1 MKFNAPPF
9 ALLPFL
15 ITFLTP
21 ILASAV
27 FLEDDRTLAP
37 YFFIPGG
44 DEWVDRLPLK
54 STDVD
59 VRISGVIAEV
69 RLVQEYQNLGSSV
82 IEAEYTFPLST
93 RAAVHGM
100 KMFIG
105 ERVLHAKVKE
115 KSKARKI
122 YQLAKEEGKTT
133 SLLEQHRPNVF
144 TMNLAN
150 ILPGDV
156 IKVEVE
162 FTELLVTE
170 QNVYTFV
177 FPTVV
182 GPRYSEHSAWE
193 TDPGKIWVQNP
204 FLSNETPVESTFNLK
219 IALNA
224 GLPLQDVVCRTHK
237 VVTTFENESTCRL
250 RLSPEEQRADNRD
263 FILEYRLAGDQI
275 HSGLLLHEGERE
287 NFFLF
292 MAQPPE
298 RPTLEMIPPRDYV
311 FILDVSGSMHG
322 FPLVTS
328 KEVMKSILATLRPQ
342 DSFNVLLF
350 AAASE
355 VLSKASIPAT
365 TENINR
371 TWDLIDRQEGG
382 GGTRLLPAM
391 QRALKLPKSENVS
404 RSIVVLTDGYVD
416 VELETFEIIRNNLGN
431 ANLFAFGIGSSV
443 NRFIIEGMARVG
455 QGESFVATDIHDAAP
470 KARQFANYIS
480 APVLTNIEVAFR
492 GISTYD
498 VEPKTFPDLFAER
511 PILVFGKWK
520 GKALGEVVLRGV
532 NGAGEVEQVVPISS
546 TAGDRD
552 HSALRYLWARNR
564 IARLSDFDT
573 LDRDSEYKM
582 EVTNLGLTYNLATR
596 FTSFVAVEENP
607 RNLTG
612 ERSKVQQ
619 AALQPKGVGKAA
631 FTSHVPSTPEPR
643 TYILGVAVAMM
654 LFIVWLRHRKQAQ
667 VIRSF

>member
-1 MKFNAPPF
+1 MKFHAPPF
-9 ALLPFL
+9 ALLPVLFTL
-15 ITFLTP
+15 LTP
-21 ILASAV
+21 VLVSAV

-44 DEWVDRLPLK
+44 DESADPLPLK

-69 RLVQEYQNLGSSV
+69 RLVQEYQNLGASV
-82 IEAEYTFPLST
+82 IEAVYTFPLST

-100 KMFIG
+100 KMIIG
-105 ERVLHAKVKE
+105 ERVLIARVQE

-122 YQLAKEEGKTT
+122 YQQAKEEGKTT

-156 IKVEVE
+156 IKVEVQ
-162 FTELLVTE
+162 FTEILVPE
-170 QNVYTFV
+170 QNVYTYV

-182 GPRYSEHSAWE
+182 GPRYSEHSARE

-204 FLSNETPVESTFNLK
+204 YLSEETPVQSTFNLK
-219 IALNA
+219 ISLNG
-224 GLPLQDVVCRTHK
+224 GLPVQDVVCRTHK
-237 VVTTFENESTCRL
+237 VVTAFDNENSCRL
-250 RLSPEEQRADNRD
+250 SLSPEEQRAADRD
-263 FILEYRLAGDQI
+263 FILEYRLAGNQI
-275 HSGLLLHEGERE
+275 HSGLLLYEGERE

-298 RPTLEMIPPRDYV
+298 RPSPEMIPPRDYV

-322 FPLVTS
+322 FPLAIS
-328 KEVMKSILATLRPQ
+328 KGIMKSILATLRPK

-355 VLSKASIPAT
+355 VLSKTSIPAT
-365 TENINR
+365 AENINLA
-371 TWDLIDRQEGG
+371 WDLIDRQEGG

-391 QRALKLPKSENVS
+391 KRALKLPKSENVS

-443 NRFIIEGMARVG
+443 NRHIIEGMARVG
-455 QGESFVATDIHDAAP
+455 QGESFVATDIYDAAP
-470 KARQFANYIS
+470 KARQFFNYIS
-480 APVLTNIEVAFR
+480 APVMTNIEVAFR
-492 GISTYD
+492 GMSTYD

-511 PILVFGKWK
+511 PVLVFGKWK
-520 GKALGEVVLRGV
+520 GKAHGEVVLRGV
-532 NGAGEVEQVVPISS
+532 NGAGEIEQAVPIPSIV
-546 TAGDRD
+546 GDRD
-552 HSALRYLWARNR
+552 HSALRYLWARSR
-564 IARLSDFDT
+564 IARLSDFDF
-573 LDRDSEYKM
+573 LDRGSEYKM

-596 FTSFVAVEENP
+596 FTSFVAVEETP

-612 ERSKVQQ
+612 KTSKVQQ
-619 AALQPKGVGKAA
+619 AALQPKGVGKKA
-631 FTSHVPSTPEPR
+631 FSSHVPSTPEPR
-643 TYILGVAVAMM
+643 TYILGFAVAIT
-654 LFIVWLRHRKQAQ
+654 LLIVWLRHLKPALVAR
-667 VIRSF
+667 